1 MRLSKGFVKH
11 LSRLTVE
18 ALRKK
23 GLIELSGDP
32 AAAAG
37 AVEKAMIDDLSV
49 EDRLNA
55 EVREILKAY
64 EAEIERGRLDYHTLF
79 SKTKQKLAR
88 ERNLVL

>member
-1 MRLSKGFVKH
+1 MRVSRGFVRH
-11 LSRLTVE
+11 AAQLLVGSIQ
-18 ALRKK
+18 KK
-23 GLIELSGDP
+23 GMIELSGDP
-32 AAAAG
+32 GAVAG

>member
-11 LSRLTVE
+11 LSRLMVE
-18 ALRKK
+18 TLQKK
-23 GLIELSGDP
+23 GMIEPPGDP
-32 AAAAG
+32 GAVVG

-88 ERNLVL
+88 ERDLVL